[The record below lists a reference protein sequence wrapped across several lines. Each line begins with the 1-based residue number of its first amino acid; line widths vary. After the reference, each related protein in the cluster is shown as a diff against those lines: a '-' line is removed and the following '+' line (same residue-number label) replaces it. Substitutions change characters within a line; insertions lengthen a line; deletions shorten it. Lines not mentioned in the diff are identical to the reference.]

1 MTGVATAAT
10 WRVWTALGL
19 VYVFWG
25 STYLAIAYAVD
36 GNPPLLVAGVRS
48 VVAAALLAAYL
59 RVRRGR
65 TAFSGTRR
73 QWLRA
78 GWIGVLLLSAGNGGV
93 TYAED
98 ADLPSGLA
106 ALLVA
111 SVPLY
116 VVVLRML
123 SGDRPHPRTLIGVSI
138 GFVGLGLL
146 LLPGS
151 RPGGVSVLPAA
162 LVLVAALLWAV
173 GSFQASRWSLPPDPL
188 ARTVG
193 QLAGG
198 GIVLLVAGLGI
209 GERAPST
216 FHASAFWA
224 LVYLIVFGSVVAFT
238 AYSWL
243 LGAAPVSQV
252 ATYAYVNPVVAVVLG
267 IGFAGESIGRSGV
280 VGGLLTIVAVF
291 VVVSQ
296 EGRRSTTPRT
306 GRDVPAAR

>member
-1 MTGVATAAT
+1 MTAAP

-25 STYLAIAYAVD
+25 STYLAIVYAVD

-48 VVAAALLAAYL
+48 VIAALLLAAYL

-65 TAFSGTRR
+65 AAFRGSAA
-73 QWLRA
+73 QWWRA
-78 GWIGVLLLSAGNGGV
+78 GLIGVALLSVGNGGV
-93 TYAED
+93 TVAED
-98 ADLPSGLA
+98 SDLPSGLA

-116 VVVLRML
+116 VVVLRAL
-123 SGDRPHPRTLIGVSI
+123 AGDRPHRRTVLGVTI

-151 RPGGVSVLPAA
+151 RPSGVSALPAVAVLGAA
-162 LVLVAALLWAV
+162 LVWAI
-173 GSFQASRWSLPPDPL
+173 GSFQASRVSLPPDPL

-193 QLAGG
+193 QLLGG
-198 GIVLLVAGLGI
+198 GLVLLMAGFAA
-209 GERAPST
+209 GERVPST
-216 FHASAFWA
+216 FHVGAFWA
-224 LVYLIVFGSVVAFT
+224 LVYLIVLGSVVAFT

-252 ATYAYVNPVVAVVLG
+252 ATYAYVNPVVAVLLG
-267 IGFAGESIGRSGV
+267 AVFLRESIGVFGI

-296 EGRRSTTPRT
+296 EGRTRRVVVQDVRS
-306 GRDVPAAR
+306 